1 MKMIRVLVFIS
12 VHILLAACDRQGQI
26 TLTASPHT
34 ITPSPIIP
42 ISPTTST
49 STNIPVPTATL
60 VPTASPT
67 ATRTLRPSPTTTTYN
82 EISDGIEFWTYGG
95 SLNDNAVDVLL
106 LDDGGMLL
114 AGLANNPG
122 PSHRITQGNARLV
135 RTNASGEIIWQ
146 KDYGGE
152 VDALFN
158 SVIQAGEDAYVAVG
172 AIAGSYQL
180 DESDIYL
187 VKIDGNGSELW
198 VHTFGGLGMDHG
210 KRVVQTTDGGFI
222 LTGAT
227 ADSYVTGNLYEGNLI
242 LIKTDTE
249 GNEIWTH
256 TYGEEIL
263 YLAWAVAQ
271 APDGGYVVT
280 GWEAK
285 TIADRDV
292 IVIKTDSEGNL
303 EWSRSWDLDPGD
315 RDGGFDS
322 IITSDGY
329 IVVACIQSMDSGT
342 IGATLIKLDLQ
353 GNEIWKQ
360 SYGNGEVGNEFW
372 DIMEDADGG
381 YVLSGVV
388 IHSINP
394 TTGRFVDDGWIV
406 KTDADG
412 EVLWE
417 YVFAREGYEQ
427 LLLSAAIVLPGG
439 GYVFVGAASLTGEDY
454 SDILWL
460 KLTEPPD

>member
-1 MKMIRVLVFIS
+1 MKMIRVLVFIA
-12 VHILLAACDRQGQI
+12 VLLLPVACDRQGQN
-26 TLTASPHT
+26 TQTASPHT
-34 ITPSPIIP
+34 NTPSPIIP
-42 ISPTTST
+42 LSPTTSPPT
-49 STNIPVPTATL
+49 DTLAPTATH
-60 VPTASPT
+60 VPTASPSV
-67 ATRTLRPSPTTTTYN
+67 TLTPRPTPTTTTHN
-82 EISDGIEFWTYGG
+82 EILDGVEFWTYGG
-95 SLNDNAVDVLL
+95 RLNDNAVDVLL

-122 PSHRITQGNARLV
+122 PSHRITRGNARLV
-135 RTNASGEIIWQ
+135 RTNAAGGIVWQ

-152 VDALFN
+152 VDALFE
-158 SVIQAGEDAYVAVG
+158 SVVQAGDDAYVLVG
-172 AIAGSYQL
+172 SIAGSYQL
-180 DESDIYL
+180 DESDIWL
-187 VKIDGNGSELW
+187 VKVDGQGTEIWARS
-198 VHTFGGLGMDHG
+198 FGGLGMDHG
-210 KRVVQTTDGGFI
+210 KRVVQTADGGFI

-242 LIKTDTE
+242 LIKTDAE
-249 GNEIWTH
+249 GNETWTH

-292 IVIKTDSEGNL
+292 ILIKTDAEGNL

-322 IITSDGY
+322 ILTSDGY
-329 IVVACIQSMDSGT
+329 IVVACNQSMDTGT
-342 IGATLIKLDLQ
+342 IGATVIKVDLQ
-353 GNEIWKQ
+353 GNEIWQK
-360 SYGNGEVGNEFW
+360 SYGEGIVGNEFW
-372 DIMEDADGG
+372 DIMEDTDGG

-394 TTGRFVDDGWIV
+394 SSGRFEDDGWIV
-406 KTDADG
+406 KIDADG

-417 YVFAREGYEQ
+417 YIFAREGYEQ
-427 LLLSAAIVLPGG
+427 LLLSAATLLPGG
-439 GYVFVGAASLTGEDY
+439 GYVFVGAASRTDEDY
-454 SDILWL
+454 SDMLWL
-460 KLTEPPD
+460 KLTEPSR